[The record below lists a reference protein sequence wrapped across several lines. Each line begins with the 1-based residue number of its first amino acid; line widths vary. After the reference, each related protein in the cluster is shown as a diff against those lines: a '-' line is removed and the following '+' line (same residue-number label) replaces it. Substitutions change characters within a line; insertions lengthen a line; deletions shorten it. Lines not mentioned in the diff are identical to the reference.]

1 MKIKILDIGISNL
14 QSVINAFESINK
26 TILIC
31 EDHKDIKNGDA
42 FVLPGVGSFDF
53 GMKSLIEKNY
63 IDALNNEVINKNK
76 PILGICLGMQLLF
89 TCGYEND
96 KETDGLGFADGEV
109 KKMKI
114 HDFKNYKLPHVGW
127 NDVKILNNNGLFK
140 DIKDG
145 TDFYFIHSFYAQPV
159 NKNII
164 SALSNNSVD
173 FMCAFEKDNIF
184 GVQFHPEKSQK
195 SGLQLLKN
203 WCELI

>member
-1 MKIKILDIGISNL
+1 MWK
-14 QSVINAFESINK
+14 V
-26 TILIC
+26 
-31 EDHKDIKNGDA
+31 
-42 FVLPGVGSFDF
+42 
-53 GMKSLIEKNY
+53 
-63 IDALNNEVINKNK
+63 
-76 PILGICLGMQLLF
+76 
-89 TCGYEND
+89 
-96 KETDGLGFADGEV
+96 
-109 KKMKI
+109 
-114 HDFKNYKLPHVGW
+114 
-127 NDVKILNNNGLFK
+127 NNNGLFK